1 MFKVV
6 QSPENIFFKEFHN
19 GNLVVYELYIFEDII
34 IIRIFTL
41 TYTHTTCFVLYVLY
55 PLKNLGP

>member
-41 TYTHTTCFVLYVLY
+41 TYTHTTCFVLYALY
-55 PLKNLGP
+55 PLY